1 MKSNDSPIGLC
12 LSCRHVQRITSDRS
26 STFYLCTLSFA
37 DPRFAKY
44 PSLPVR
50 SCPGFEEISPDQA
63 DSDGAPRATTH
74 LP

>member
-1 MKSNDSPIGLC
+1 MDSNDSPIGLC
-12 LSCRHVQRITSDRS
+12 SSCRHVQRVTSDRG

-50 SCPGFEEISPDQA
+50 ACPGYEESTQDEA
-63 DSDGAPRATTH
+63 DPDGASGEGR
-74 LP
+74 